1 MSKFLI
7 LVGALL
13 IFLNIKSLKKGNKT
27 KDEKCFNEILKNESE
42 NMSELKMEVINM
54 RKDFAETVLELQLDI
69 KELKEENMAL
79 HSELLKIKFDNKK
92 EEKALEYETNKV
104 ETIKKEKLYD
114 EKDEKIEKIRE
125 LINKGI
131 NEDEICEKLSIG
143 KGELLLIKDL
153 YV

>member
-1 MSKFLI
+1 MIIFLI
-7 LVGALL
+7 LVGTLL
-13 IFLNIKSLKKGNKT
+13 IFLNIKFIKKENKT
-27 KDEKCFNEILKNESE
+27 KEEKCFNGILKNESD
-42 NMSELKMEVINM
+42 NMSELKLEIINM

-69 KELKEENMAL
+69 KELKEENMTL

-92 EEKALEYETNKV
+92 EEKALEDNSGEIK
-104 ETIKKEKLYD
+104 TIKKENSYY
-114 EKDEKIEKIRE
+114 EKDDKILKIKE
-125 LINKGI
+125 LINEGV